1 MIVFDDIIF
10 TMQNKGGGSTY
21 WRSLTEGIEKAGVDR
36 VVRVGINVR
45 SLGNNEVKQ
54 LSLLERF
61 KDPLSE
67 FSYSEEVVFH
77 SSYYR
82 ISKKKGVKNV
92 VTIHDF
98 IPEKK
103 LSVVRAISNYIVK
116 FRCIL
121 HSSMIVCVSDATR
134 KDLIRFFPWISTK
147 KIVVIHNWISKEFIY
162 KALPRE
168 NYYLFV
174 GARRSYKGFEKALRH
189 VDASLLK
196 RLVVVGGYFN
206 HVEEDMIKS
215 FPDVKIDLLTGVSN
229 NDLSELYNRAFALLH
244 PSDYEGFGLTIIE
257 AFACGCPVIGQKCP
271 AVEEITFHWDLL
283 YQKPSSEEFL
293 AKDQLLRDNYD
304 FYSKR
309 AIEISFNYQEQRQ
322 LQEYIKMYQTLCSI

>member
-1 MIVFDDIIF
+1 MIIFDDIIF
-10 TMQNKGGGSTY
+10 SMQNNGGGSTY
-21 WRSLTEGIEKAGVDR
+21 WRSLTESIEKSEIDR
-36 VVRVGINVR
+36 VVRVGINGR
-45 SLGNNEVKQ
+45 PADNNQVMQ
-54 LSLLERF
+54 LSLLERL

-67 FSYSEEVVFH
+67 FNHAEEAVFH

-82 ISKKKGVKNV
+82 ISKRKGIKNV

-103 LSVVRAISNYIVK
+103 LSMIRAIANYMVK

-121 HSSMIVCVSDATR
+121 HSSMIVCVSDATKR
-134 KDLIRFFPWISTK
+134 DLIRFFPWISTK
-147 KIVVIHNWISKEFIY
+147 KIVVIHNWISKEFIF
-162 KALPRE
+162 KALPRD

-189 VDASLLK
+189 VAASLSK
-196 RLVVVGGYFN
+196 RLVVVGCSFN
-206 HVEEDMIKS
+206 KIEEDMIKS
-215 FPDVKIDLLTGVSN
+215 FPDVKIDLLTGISN

-283 YQKPSSEEFL
+283 YQKPSREEFL
-293 AKDQLLRDNYD
+293 EKDKLLRDNYD
-304 FYSKR
+304 FYSEK
-309 AIEISFNYQEQRQ
+309 AIEISSNYQENLQ
-322 LQEYIKMYQTLCSI
+322 LKKYIKMYQSLCSI